1 MKCEKCGNDYPSLY
15 YFATET
21 ICKECFSK
29 MPYEEQIK
37 QKVLFYN
44 NELFVEYSYRAG
56 FGIRLAAALL
66 DYLFIGVIF
75 IIVLLATG
83 LISEYKYVFD
93 DILTHPE
100 LIEDFTKAIMPY
112 VFIVYFMYF
121 SLEIVLSASIGK
133 IILRLRIAQE
143 DRKHAGY
150 DKLALRFIYKH
161 SDTILQL
168 IAFIGAITVFD
179 TIASICGIIII
190 VGFFFVLSP
199 KRQAFH
205 DSLSKTAVFRQ
216 SDVLETT

>member
-15 YFATET
+15 YFATEN

-29 MPYEEQIK
+29 MPYEEQK
-37 QKVLFYN
+37 QQKVLIYN
-44 NELFVEYSYRAG
+44 NNYFGVDTYRAG

-66 DYLFIGVIF
+66 DYLFIGIIF
-75 IIVLLATG
+75 IIVLLSTG
-83 LISEYKYVFD
+83 LISEYQYVFE

-100 LIEDFTKAIMPY
+100 LVEDFTKAIMPY

-121 SLEIVLSASIGK
+121 SLEIVLSASLGK

-143 DRKHAGY
+143 DRKQAGY
-150 DKLALRFIYKH
+150 DKLTLRFIFKH
-161 SDTILQL
+161 SDNILQL
-168 IAFIGAITVFD
+168 IAFIGAITLFD
-179 TIASICGIIII
+179 TIASICGIVII

-205 DSLSKTAVFRQ
+205 DSLSKTAVFKQ
-216 SDVLETT
+216 SDILETT